1 MQLLYELGEAR
12 RPRGHALI
20 YFRSTADPS
29 QVLASYLVIPPIVLD
44 LAKYIP
50 PMFAGSLPG
59 LDLDQLTKALPLPPI
74 PEPVS
79 SYDFLRRLAEARG
92 DDLIAGGDLSPSAPD
107 RMMLAVAEAAEAYAA
122 AYREAVRDL
131 STEVEAPTGHE
142 LSVEEVLYELMS
154 EADRLQ
160 ELVKLVG
167 KLRYGMETS
176 DAHVSGEAAQQIE
189 VLGRYL
195 PESYRLDDLLA
206 AARRPSATAAR
217 LSDLY
222 IQRAYKLHHQQ
233 YADLID
239 IETQIRDLE
248 AQAANE

>member
-1 MQLLYELGEAR
+1 MQLLYEIGDAR

-20 YFRSTADPS
+20 YFRSTADPA
-29 QVLASYLVIPPIVLD
+29 QVLASYLVVPPIVLD

-59 LDLDQLTKALPLPPI
+59 LDLEQLTRALPLPPI
-74 PEPVS
+74 PEPVT
-79 SYDFLRRLAEARG
+79 SYDYLRRLAEARG

-107 RMMLAVAEAAEAYAA
+107 RMMLALAEAAEAYSA

-131 STEVEAPTGHE
+131 SAEPAAPSGLE

-154 EADRLQ
+154 EGDRLQ

-167 KLRYGMETS
+167 KLRYGIETRDS
-176 DAHVSGEAAQQIE
+176 HVSDEAAHQIDA
-189 VLGRYL
+189 LRRYL
-195 PESYRLDDLLA
+195 PESYRLGDLLT
-206 AARRPSATAAR
+206 AARRPSAGAAR

-239 IETQIRDLE
+239 IENQIRDLE
-248 AQAANE
+248 AETAHE